1 MKSVYFNSSSETI
14 KAKKLLAKNNI
25 KTDIVKATD
34 GGAHGCVYALRF
46 DDIYLYSVCSIL
58 SQNNYEY
65 KRNNS

>member
-25 KTDIVKATD
+25 KTDIVKASD
-34 GGAHGCVYALRF
+34 GVHGCVYALRF
-46 DDIYLYSVCSIL
+46 DDIYMYSVYSIL

-65 KRNNS
+65 KRNIS